1 MAINK
6 RGEGAALSENNI
18 ARRGRWLL
26 WHYGKYNYKAAL
38 DPTDETVT
46 SHARG
51 LGKQIFGLI
60 AGPRASLNFRQY
72 FLLNVNTYC
81 IRLVLPE

>member
-46 SHARG
+46 SHAR
-51 LGKQIFGLI
+51 LGETD
-60 AGPRASLNFRQY
+60 FRSHRWATGVIE
-72 FLLNVNTYC
+72 FSA
-81 IRLVLPE
+81 ILPT